1 MSSPV
6 RALLQQCLR
15 GDRTD
20 SAAGW
25 PRWWSVVGDSF
36 PGLSSQGFWG
46 AKYQSRFCSGGLLWI
61 WLKVPNQLT
70 LSKGGYCRHC
80 WWAWVNWLTHLN
92 AKSEVSRSQ
101 NATYGH
107 YLTHVLVFQL
117 LFLWSPAPWLV
128 LLFVSPAPHWA
139 SQFLPV
145 TASLCA
151 QVALLLSSLP
161 PNSGGQLDEPFHFW
175 SLVTSIIDGDR
186 SLIFW

>member
-1 MSSPV
+1 MSSSV

-107 YLTHVLVFQL
+107 YEPGMPTSPLPFDLAFRILSLIPSLHFKCHL
-117 LFLWSPAPWLV
+117 LFLLKSNLCDK
-128 LLFVSPAPHWA
+128 LTGDFTFVAGI
-139 SQFLPV
+139 LNV
-145 TASLCA
+145 
-151 QVALLLSSLP
+151 
-161 PNSGGQLDEPFHFW
+161 
-175 SLVTSIIDGDR
+175 
-186 SLIFW
+186 